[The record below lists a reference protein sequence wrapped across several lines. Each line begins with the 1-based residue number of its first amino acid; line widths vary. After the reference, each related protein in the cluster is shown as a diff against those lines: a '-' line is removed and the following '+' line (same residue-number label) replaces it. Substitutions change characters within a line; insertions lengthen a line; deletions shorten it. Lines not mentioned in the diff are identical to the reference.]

1 MIRLFASCDFR
12 NIGIS
17 ALRSQIRA
25 CGAAI
30 VRPGEKMMTTAAA
43 TPLQVKG
50 GAFLI
55 EDRLPNEIFTAEDL
69 NEEHLAIAR
78 TVDQFWTSEV
88 EPHLDAIRQQT
99 PGVAL
104 SVLRKAAEL
113 GLAAIPIPEKFGGME
128 MDLPS
133 VMIAGEHLARDA
145 SYGSWHSSHTG
156 IGTLPVLF
164 FGNEEQQR
172 RYLPKLAKVELLAAY
187 ALTEPLAGS
196 DALAVRTRADLSAD
210 GKYYVLN
217 GQKMWI
223 TNGGAADLFT
233 VFAKVGGEKF
243 TAFLVERSF
252 PGVTSGAE
260 EHKMGIKGSSTT
272 AVFFDNVRVP
282 VENLLGEIGRGH
294 IIAFNILNIGR
305 LKLGPG
311 AVGGAKNVL
320 AICLKYAK
328 ERKAF
333 GSAIAEFGAIQHKL
347 AEMAIRTFAV
357 ESMVWRVVG
366 LIESQ
371 LAQSAHDHDK
381 DKHADSQ
388 TELKAVEEYATEC
401 SMIKVYASE
410 MLDYVVDEGVQ
421 IHGGYGYHQDYAVE
435 RAYRDS
441 RINRIFEGT
450 NEINRLLITGM
461 LLKRAARGQL
471 ALIPA
476 VQAVLNETVK
486 EATGAAGADEEAR
499 LVQGAKK
506 IALSTIGIAYHKYGV
521 ELEKQ
526 QEIVMN
532 ISDIVM
538 EVFAMESSLLR
549 SRKLAASG
557 QGTNAANMCAVFL
570 REAMDRVEV
579 SARNVVGACSS
590 GPALRENMATLR
602 GFANYDPLD
611 GVALRRNIAG
621 RLLAAG
627 RYTV

>member
-1 MIRLFASCDFR
+1 
-12 NIGIS
+12 
-17 ALRSQIRA
+17 
-25 CGAAI
+25 
-30 VRPGEKMMTTAAA
+30 MMTTAAA
-43 TPLQVKG
+43 TPTQVKG

-55 EDRLPNEIFTAEDL
+55 EDRSPNEIFTAEDL

-78 TVDQFWTSEV
+78 TVDQFWTNEV
-88 EPHLDAIRQQT
+88 EPHLDAIRRQT

-164 FGNEEQQR
+164 FGNEEQKR
-172 RYLPKLAKVELLAAY
+172 RYLPQLAKVELLAAY

-272 AVFFDNVRVP
+272 AVFFDNVKVP

-333 GSAIAEFGAIQHKL
+333 GSSIAEFGAIQHKL
-347 AEMAIRTFAV
+347 AEMSIRTFAV

-371 LAQSAHDHDK
+371 LAQSAHDRDHKK

-388 TELKAVEEYATEC
+388 TELKAVEEYAAEC

-476 VQAVLNETVK
+476 VQAVLHETVNET
-486 EATGAAGADEEAR
+486 TGSAGADEESR
-499 LVQGAKK
+499 LVRNAKK
-506 IALSTIGIAYHKYGV
+506 IALSMIGIAFQKYGA

-526 QEIVMN
+526 QETVMN

-557 QGTNAANMCAVFL
+557 AGTNAADMCAVFL

-579 SARNVVGACSS
+579 SARNVIGACSGS
-590 GPALRENMATLR
+590 NVLRENMATLR

-621 RLLAAG
+621 RLLAAA